1 MKICIIIPTHNEV
14 KTIKNLVSNI
24 RAQGFDIL
32 VVDDGSTDQTAA
44 EAQEGGA
51 RLIKHT
57 SNKGKGLSLREGFN
71 FAVKNNYDAVITI
84 DGDDQHDPENL
95 KDFILKKEAS
105 EADIII
111 GNRMEKTKKM
121 PFIRFI
127 TNRFMSFVISKICA
141 QFIPDSQCGFRLIT
155 TKPLKSLELSTAN
168 FEIESEVLIEAS
180 RKKYKIESIP
190 IKTIYKD
197 EKSKISPLLDTL
209 RFIVFIL
216 RKSWISKS

>member
-155 TKPLKSLELSTAN
+155 TKALKSLELSTAN